1 MLCDNCGKRE
11 ANIRYTENINGK
23 IKEMHLCEE
32 CSKKLGIMDKM
43 NFNIPTSFPSF
54 FGSFLEDFGELEAMP
69 IFNELKEEVCNSCN
83 TSFEDIINTG
93 RLGCPNCYDVFSD
106 RLDPILKRL
115 QGANRHVG
123 RKAEQLNNDNKTL
136 KNIDNEE
143 NKSEVK
149 NKNKE
154 NNEKIHTTS
163 ENDMKQEKMEK
174 LQEQLKEAIKEE
186 RYEDAAKIRDEINL
200 MKKNQKN

>member
-174 LQEQLKEAIKEE
+174 LQEQLKSAIKEE

-200 MKKNQKN
+200 MKKNQNN